1 MLTKHD
7 KWKGKGKKKIKDKT
21 LLHLVIPAPLCT
33 AVVGTP
39 LCGGCRMSPCSAGAL
54 LLPPT
59 PHTDTLQQLEIQS
72 PHCLLLQSQM
82 QKEFAF
88 KFSLGCRVGLGGPY
102 GSLPTRVLLA
112 PHLLPIITDC
122 APQERCCAPA
132 AVLGA
137 QSRAFPPSQGW
148 FSK

>member
-1 MLTKHD
+1 MTN
-7 KWKGKGKKKIKDKT
+7 GREKGKKKKDKT

-88 KFSLGCRVGLGGPY
+88 KF
-102 GSLPTRVLLA
+102 
-112 PHLLPIITDC
+112 
-122 APQERCCAPA
+122 
-132 AVLGA
+132 
-137 QSRAFPPSQGW
+137 
-148 FSK
+148 